1 MIKSYFT
8 IAWRNMKRNQAFAII
23 NILGLTIG
31 VTVCTM
37 IFLFV
42 RNEFTFDRFHEQGK
56 NIYRLVRSFDENGSE
71 KRVPWLSPPF
81 ATVLPIDFSGEV
93 KKATRVWPGNALVAF
108 GSISFNEKKVLKA
121 DSDFFTFF
129 SFPLVAG
136 NPATALSNPGSIV
149 LTESTARKYFGDQD
163 PLGKIIEL
171 DKNLPLTVTGIAKD
185 IPANSHLDF
194 DLVVPLSNYTVTDES
209 ENWFFNCLFTYV
221 LLREG
226 TDPSSLE
233 SKFPSFVQ
241 KHMGQLLERIGLK
254 INLSL
259 TPLSDIYFEPG
270 GPPDPSRHGNRTLAY
285 IFIAIA
291 LLILLIACVNFIN
304 LSTIKAI
311 ERSKEVGLRKVMG
324 AIKSHLAGQFISES
338 VLTVLISS
346 LVSLGLVKLLNP
358 LYARLLG
365 YPLDIPWNTWHLY
378 AFFAGIILVVG
389 FLAGSYPAFFIS
401 GFSPVQALKGKLRLG
416 KGGSTFRQALVTL
429 QFGISI
435 LLVIGVVVISSQL
448 KYMKTKELGYNME
461 HVVSIRVDGNNDI
474 YRGRRQFK
482 EDLQNNTAIK
492 EVSLMSGE
500 PGGFHDSQTFQV
512 EGTDDR
518 IWSLRTQFADFEYI
532 ETLGLKM
539 IAGRDFSTSF
549 KTDTTNSVLIN
560 RTAAATLGYTPDQAI
575 GKWIQNTIRDNS
587 RRRIIG
593 VVEDFNFLSLK
604 DKVEP
609 LVISPNEDNRVA
621 LIALKSGNI
630 KEGMNAIERE
640 YRMLAPDYPFEYSFL
655 DQRFDEL
662 YRKDI
667 QQQTLMTIFSALSI
681 FVASLG
687 LYGLASFTAAKR
699 TKEIGIRKVLGAS
712 INGIF
717 QLLSKDFIKPVL
729 FAFCIVSPIG
739 WWVMNR
745 WLANF
750 AYHIDIAWWMFALSG
765 FIAVCIALL
774 TVSSQAIRAAVENPI
789 NSLRDD

>member
-8 IAWRNMKRNQAFAII
+8 IAWRNMKRNQVFAII
-23 NILGLTIG
+23 NIFGLTIG
-31 VTVCTM
+31 VTVCMM

-42 RNEFTFDRFHEQGK
+42 RNEFTFDKFHQQEK
-56 NIYRLVRSFDENGSE
+56 NIYRLVRSFDENGAE

-81 ATVLPIDFSGEV
+81 ATTLPIDFPEEV
-93 KKATRVWPGNALVAF
+93 KKTVRVRPSNALVTF
-108 GSISFNEKKVLKA
+108 GTVSFNEKKVLKA
-121 DSDFFTFF
+121 DNDFFTFF
-129 SFPLVAG
+129 SYPLIAGNAATALG
-136 NPATALSNPGSIV
+136 NPASIV
-149 LTESTARKYFGDQD
+149 LTESTAKKYFGNED
-163 PLGKIIEL
+163 PLGKVVEL
-171 DKNLPLTVTGIAKD
+171 DKNLRLTVTGIAKD
-185 IPANSHLDF
+185 IPTNSHLDF
-194 DLVVPLSNYTVTDES
+194 DLVVPLANYSREDAFQ
-209 ENWFFNCLFTYV
+209 NWFFNNLFTYV
-221 LLREG
+221 LLDEHTG
-226 TDPSSLE
+226 PSSLE
-233 SKFPSFVQ
+233 SRFSGFIQ
-241 KHMGQLLERIGLK
+241 KHMGQQFAKIGLK
-254 INLSL
+254 FKLSL
-259 TPLSDIYFEPG
+259 TPLSAIYFESSSAS
-270 GPPDPSRHGNRTLAY
+270 DPTRHGNRTMVY
-285 IFIAIA
+285 IFVAIA

-324 AIKSHLAGQFISES
+324 AIRSHLAGQFISES
-338 VLTVLISS
+338 ILTVLISS
-346 LVSLGLVKLLNP
+346 LISIGLVKLLNP
-358 LYARLLG
+358 FYAQLLG
-365 YPLDIPWNTWHLY
+365 YTLDIPWSTWHLY
-378 AFFAGIILVVG
+378 AFFAGIILIVG
-389 FLAGSYPAFFIS
+389 LLAGSYPAFFIS

-448 KYMKTKELGYNME
+448 KYMKTKELGYKID
-461 HVVSIRVDGNNDI
+461 HVVSIRVDNNNDI
-474 YRGRRQFK
+474 YRGRRQLK
-482 EDLQNNTAIK
+482 EDLQDNTAIK

-518 IWSLRTQFADFEYI
+518 TWSLRTQFADFEYI

-539 IAGRDFSTSF
+539 IAGRDFSASF

-560 RTAAATLGYTPDQAI
+560 RTAAATLGYTPEQAI
-575 GKWIQNTIRDNS
+575 GKWIQNTIRDHS
-587 RRRIIG
+587 KRIIIG

-621 LIALKSGNI
+621 LIALKPGSI
-630 KEGMNAIERE
+630 KEGMKAIERE
-640 YRMLAPDYPFEYSFL
+640 YRKLAPDYPFEYSFL
-655 DQRFDEL
+655 DQNFDKL

-667 QQQTLMTIFSALSI
+667 QQQTLMSIFSALSI

-687 LYGLASFTAAKR
+687 LYGLASFTTAKR

-739 WWVMNR
+739 WWAMNR
-745 WLANF
+745 WLENF
-750 AYHIDIAWWMFALSG
+750 AYHIDIAWWMFGLSG
-765 FIAVCIALL
+765 LIAVCIALL
-774 TVSSQAIRAAVENPI
+774 TVSSQAFRAAVANPI
-789 NSLRDD
+789 SALTDD